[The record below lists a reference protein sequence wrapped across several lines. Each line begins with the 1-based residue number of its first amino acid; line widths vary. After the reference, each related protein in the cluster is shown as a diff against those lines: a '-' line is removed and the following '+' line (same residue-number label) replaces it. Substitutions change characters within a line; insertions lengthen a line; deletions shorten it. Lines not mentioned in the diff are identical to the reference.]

1 MAEWVDRM
9 RARDV
14 PDVARALGLDYA
26 PPKGSSGGSFPC
38 PACNAAKRHTK
49 SRDKRPAAGVRSDG
63 AGWRCFQCDASGDA
77 LGLVS
82 WVEAGGPLASCG
94 DEDKARVRTWCLDFL
109 GLTDTPFVPGKRAP
123 APMRFEPLPSYPP
136 VDEVGAVW
144 SAAQPVTSDAG
155 VVRWMEHER
164 PEHGH
169 ARMDA
174 GAVTDLDLAR
184 VVMAE
189 PGDVPAWAAYA
200 VGQGYRLAV
209 PLYDSRGV
217 MRSFKF
223 RPTGARYAALCERS
237 EREGEPKPPKARAPS
252 RIGDQRVTVHLLVNA
267 NGLAVDILRRGSK
280 AGAEYRAAMCCESI
294 HTLVTEGELDYL
306 TAAALE
312 DAPVIFGVASG
323 AWSASHASA
332 VPAGRVTIAT
342 DGGDSGDKYAAEIRA
357 SLSHRS
363 DVHVTRW
370 RAHQAGQDFNDAGG
384 FAGGEEHGD

>member
-1 MAEWVDRM
+1 MGAIPDEVVAEV
-9 RARDV
+9 RARVELVKVVGERLKLRRVGSHWQGLCPFHGEKSPSFDVRPDRNTFKCFGCGEQGDAIAFIMKLDGLAFPDAVRALAYEAGITV
-14 PDVARALGLDYA
+14 PDEDSTA
-26 PPKGSSGGSFPC
+26 PRPYV
-38 PACNAAKRHTK
+38 
-49 SRDKRPAAGVRSDG
+49 KRPS
-63 AGWRCFQCDASGDA
+63 A
-77 LGLVS
+77 LERRLS
-82 WVEAGGPLASCG
+82 RPPEA
-94 DEDKARVRTWCLDFL
+94 
-109 GLTDTPFVPGKRAP
+109 
-123 APMRFEPLPSYPP
+123 PSYPP
-136 VDEVGAVW
+136 VDEVNALW
-144 SAAQPVTSDAG
+144 
-155 VVRWMEHER
+155 
-164 PEHGH
+164 
-169 ARMDA
+169 A
-174 GAVTDLDLAR
+174 GAAPVLDVAPVATWLREGRRIDPQVVTDLDLAR

-384 FAGGEEHGD
+384 FAGGAEHDD

>member
-1 MAEWVDRM
+1 MAGIPDEVVAEV
-9 RARDV
+9 RARVELVKVVGERLKLRRVGSHWQGLCPFHGEKSPSFDVRPDRNTFKCFGCGEQGDAIAFIMKLDGLAFPDAVRALAYEAGITV
-14 PDVARALGLDYA
+14 PDEDSTA
-26 PPKGSSGGSFPC
+26 PRPYV
-38 PACNAAKRHTK
+38 
-49 SRDKRPAAGVRSDG
+49 KRPS
-63 AGWRCFQCDASGDA
+63 A
-77 LGLVS
+77 LERRLS
-82 WVEAGGPLASCG
+82 RPPEA
-94 DEDKARVRTWCLDFL
+94 
-109 GLTDTPFVPGKRAP
+109 
-123 APMRFEPLPSYPP
+123 PSYPP
-136 VDEVGAVW
+136 VDEVNALW
-144 SAAQPVTSDAG
+144 
-155 VVRWMEHER
+155 
-164 PEHGH
+164 
-169 ARMDA
+169 A
-174 GAVTDLDLAR
+174 GAAPVLDVAPVATWLREGRRIDPQVVTDLDLAR

>member
-1 MAEWVDRM
+1 MGGIPDEVVAEVRERVELVKVVGERLRLHRVGSHWQGLCPFHGEKSPSFDVRPDRNTFKCFGCGEQGDAIAFIM
-9 RARDV
+9 KLDGLAFPDAVRALAYEAGITV
-14 PDVARALGLDYA
+14 PDEDSTA
-26 PPKGSSGGSFPC
+26 PRPYV
-38 PACNAAKRHTK
+38 
-49 SRDKRPAAGVRSDG
+49 KRPS
-63 AGWRCFQCDASGDA
+63 A
-77 LGLVS
+77 LERRLS
-82 WVEAGGPLASCG
+82 RPPEA
-94 DEDKARVRTWCLDFL
+94 
-109 GLTDTPFVPGKRAP
+109 
-123 APMRFEPLPSYPP
+123 PSYPP
-136 VDEVGAVW
+136 VDEVNALW
-144 SAAQPVTSDAG
+144 
-155 VVRWMEHER
+155 
-164 PEHGH
+164 
-169 ARMDA
+169 A
-174 GAVTDLDLAR
+174 GAAPVLDVAPVATWLREGRRIDPQVVTDLDLAR

>member
-1 MAEWVDRM
+1 MAGIPDEVVADVRERVDLAKVVGERLRLHKVGSHWQGLCPFHAEKSPSFNVDPRRNTFKCFGCGEQGDAIAFVM
-9 RARDV
+9 KLDGLAF
-14 PDVARALGLDYA
+14 PDAVRALADDYGVTIPDEDTSA
-26 PPKGSSGGSFPC
+26 PRPYI
-38 PACNAAKRHTK
+38 
-49 SRDKRPAAGVRSDG
+49 KRPS
-63 AGWRCFQCDASGDA
+63 A
-77 LGLVS
+77 LERRLS
-82 WVEAGGPLASCG
+82 MPPEA
-94 DEDKARVRTWCLDFL
+94 
-109 GLTDTPFVPGKRAP
+109 
-123 APMRFEPLPSYPP
+123 PSYPP
-136 VDEVGAVW
+136 VDEVRALWDGA
-144 SAAQPVTSDAG
+144 APVLDVAPVATWLREGRRID
-155 VVRWMEHER
+155 
-164 PEHGH
+164 PQ
-169 ARMDA
+169 
-174 GAVTDLDLAR
+174 AVTDLDLAR

-200 VGQGYRLAV
+200 IGQGYRLAV
-209 PLYDSRGV
+209 PLYDARGV

-223 RPTGARYAALCERS
+223 RPTAARLAALCERS

>member
-1 MAEWVDRM
+1 VGAIPDEVVAEV
-9 RARDV
+9 RARVELVKVVGERLKLRRVGSHWQGLCPFHGEKSPSFDVRPDRNTFKCFGCGEQGDAIAFIMKLDGLAFPDAVRALAYEAGITV
-14 PDVARALGLDYA
+14 PDEDSTA
-26 PPKGSSGGSFPC
+26 PRPYV
-38 PACNAAKRHTK
+38 
-49 SRDKRPAAGVRSDG
+49 KRPS
-63 AGWRCFQCDASGDA
+63 A
-77 LGLVS
+77 LERRLS
-82 WVEAGGPLASCG
+82 RPPEA
-94 DEDKARVRTWCLDFL
+94 
-109 GLTDTPFVPGKRAP
+109 
-123 APMRFEPLPSYPP
+123 PSYPP
-136 VDEVGAVW
+136 VDEVNALW
-144 SAAQPVTSDAG
+144 
-155 VVRWMEHER
+155 
-164 PEHGH
+164 
-169 ARMDA
+169 A
-174 GAVTDLDLAR
+174 GAAPVLDVAPVATWLREGRRIDPQVVTDLDLAR

>member
-1 MAEWVDRM
+1 MGAIPDEVVAEV
-9 RARDV
+9 RARVELVKVVGERLKLRRVGSHWQGLCPFHGEKSPSFDVRPDRNTFKCFGCGEQGDAIAFIMKLDGLAFPDAVRALAYEAGITV
-14 PDVARALGLDYA
+14 PDEDSTA
-26 PPKGSSGGSFPC
+26 PRPYV
-38 PACNAAKRHTK
+38 
-49 SRDKRPAAGVRSDG
+49 KRPS
-63 AGWRCFQCDASGDA
+63 A
-77 LGLVS
+77 LERRLS
-82 WVEAGGPLASCG
+82 RPPEA
-94 DEDKARVRTWCLDFL
+94 
-109 GLTDTPFVPGKRAP
+109 
-123 APMRFEPLPSYPP
+123 PSYPP
-136 VDEVGAVW
+136 VDEVNALW
-144 SAAQPVTSDAG
+144 
-155 VVRWMEHER
+155 
-164 PEHGH
+164 
-169 ARMDA
+169 A
-174 GAVTDLDLAR
+174 GAAPVLDVAPVATWLREGRRIDPQVVTDLDLAR

>member
-1 MAEWVDRM
+1 MAGIPDEVVAEV
-9 RARDV
+9 RARVELVKVVGERLKLRRVGSHWQGLCPFHGEKSPSFDVRPDRNTFKCFGCGEQGDAIAFIMKLDGLAFPDAVRALAYEAGITV
-14 PDVARALGLDYA
+14 PDEDSTA
-26 PPKGSSGGSFPC
+26 PRPYV
-38 PACNAAKRHTK
+38 
-49 SRDKRPAAGVRSDG
+49 KRPS
-63 AGWRCFQCDASGDA
+63 A
-77 LGLVS
+77 LERRLS
-82 WVEAGGPLASCG
+82 RPPEA
-94 DEDKARVRTWCLDFL
+94 
-109 GLTDTPFVPGKRAP
+109 
-123 APMRFEPLPSYPP
+123 PSYPP
-136 VDEVGAVW
+136 VDEVNALW
-144 SAAQPVTSDAG
+144 
-155 VVRWMEHER
+155 
-164 PEHGH
+164 
-169 ARMDA
+169 A
-174 GAVTDLDLAR
+174 GAAPVLDVAPVATWLREGRRIDPQVVTDLDLAR

-384 FAGGEEHGD
+384 FAGGAEHDD

>member
-1 MAEWVDRM
+1 MGAIPDEVVAEV
-9 RARDV
+9 RARVELVKVVGERLKLRRVGSHWQGLCPFHGEKSPSFDVRPDRNTFKCFGCGEQGDAIAFIMKLDGLAFPDAVRALAYEAGITV
-14 PDVARALGLDYA
+14 PDEDSTA
-26 PPKGSSGGSFPC
+26 PRPYV
-38 PACNAAKRHTK
+38 
-49 SRDKRPAAGVRSDG
+49 KRPS
-63 AGWRCFQCDASGDA
+63 A
-77 LGLVS
+77 LERRLS
-82 WVEAGGPLASCG
+82 RPPEA
-94 DEDKARVRTWCLDFL
+94 
-109 GLTDTPFVPGKRAP
+109 
-123 APMRFEPLPSYPP
+123 PSYPP
-136 VDEVGAVW
+136 VDEVNALW
-144 SAAQPVTSDAG
+144 
-155 VVRWMEHER
+155 
-164 PEHGH
+164 
-169 ARMDA
+169 A
-174 GAVTDLDLAR
+174 GAAPVLDVAPVATWLREGRRIDPQVVTDLDLAR

-267 NGLAVDILRRGSK
+267 NALAVDILRRGSK

>member
-1 MAEWVDRM
+1 MGAIPDEVVAEV
-9 RARDV
+9 RARVELVKVVGERLKLRRVGSHWQGLCPFHAEKSPSFDV
-14 PDVARALGLDYA
+14 DPRRNTFKCFGCGEQGDAIAFVMKLDGLAFPDAVRALADDYGVTIPDEDTSA
-26 PPKGSSGGSFPC
+26 PRPYI
-38 PACNAAKRHTK
+38 
-49 SRDKRPAAGVRSDG
+49 KRPS
-63 AGWRCFQCDASGDA
+63 A
-77 LGLVS
+77 LERRLS
-82 WVEAGGPLASCG
+82 MPPEA
-94 DEDKARVRTWCLDFL
+94 
-109 GLTDTPFVPGKRAP
+109 
-123 APMRFEPLPSYPP
+123 PSYPP
-136 VDEVGAVW
+136 VDEVNALW
-144 SAAQPVTSDAG
+144 
-155 VVRWMEHER
+155 
-164 PEHGH
+164 
-169 ARMDA
+169 A
-174 GAVTDLDLAR
+174 GAAPVLDVAPVATWLREGRRIDPQVVTDLDLAR

-384 FAGGEEHGD
+384 FAGGAEHDD

>member
-1 MAEWVDRM
+1 VAGIPDEVVADVRERVDLAKVVGERLKLRRVGSHWQGLCPFHGEKSPSFDVRPDRNTFKCFGCGEQGDAIAFIM
-9 RARDV
+9 KLDGLAFPDAVRALAYEAGITV
-14 PDVARALGLDYA
+14 PDEDSTA
-26 PPKGSSGGSFPC
+26 PRPYV
-38 PACNAAKRHTK
+38 
-49 SRDKRPAAGVRSDG
+49 KRPS
-63 AGWRCFQCDASGDA
+63 A
-77 LGLVS
+77 LERRLS
-82 WVEAGGPLASCG
+82 RPPEA
-94 DEDKARVRTWCLDFL
+94 
-109 GLTDTPFVPGKRAP
+109 
-123 APMRFEPLPSYPP
+123 PSYPP
-136 VDEVGAVW
+136 VDEVNALW
-144 SAAQPVTSDAG
+144 
-155 VVRWMEHER
+155 
-164 PEHGH
+164 
-169 ARMDA
+169 A
-174 GAVTDLDLAR
+174 GAAPVLDVAPVATWLREGRRIDPQVVTDLDLAR

-384 FAGGEEHGD
+384 FAGGAEHDD